1 MAGLDG
7 RGAVGPETSTG
18 LIRSREPHA
27 TWPVALPRNRG
38 PYACLPPGRPSA
50 AIVAATSAS
59 GRAPTSTVT
68 TGSSGLGSSSASNW
82 LRSNE
87 AGMYS

>member
-7 RGAVGPETSTG
+7 RGAVGPKRRPDLYGRASRMQPGRSSCRATG
-18 LIRSREPHA
+18 L
-27 TWPVALPRNRG
+27 G
-38 PYACLPPGRPSA
+38 PPEDGRPSA

-59 GRAPTSTVT
+59 GLAPTSTVT